1 MNKKTIS
8 IFIMLI
14 VIIVG
19 IILSINYIR
28 ANNSQDEKTM
38 QCIAENSKILVSKTC
53 SACAYQKE
61 ILKDYIDYFEIIDC
75 TTNIEE
81 CRKYKITGF
90 PTWIINEKKYPG
102 AKSIEKLKEL
112 TGC

>member
-14 VIIVG
+14 VIIIG
-19 IILSINYIR
+19 IIFSINYIR
-28 ANNSQDEKTM
+28 ANGNHDAQTM
-38 QCIAENSKILVSKTC
+38 KCIAENSKILVSKTC

-75 TTNIEE
+75 ATNIEE
-81 CRKYKITGF
+81 CRKYEITGV
-90 PTWIINEKKYPG
+90 PTWIINEEKYPG